1 LKKKKSGV
9 RSQKS
14 EANRQKPT
22 ANRAFTL
29 IETLVAMMIL
39 SISLVIILQL
49 FSGGLKSVRISDE
62 YSRAIF
68 HAKEKMEE
76 ILMVDNLINGE
87 SDGEFEDGYKWYAE
101 ILYLEPEDEAEKKKL
116 PVDRFRINLKV
127 SWLEGEHEKNFE
139 ISTLKIGKLIKT
151 EDMIEKEAK

>member
-1 LKKKKSGV
+1 MQV
-9 RSQKS
+9 ADRRSQT
-14 EANRQKPT
+14 EIQQPT
-22 ANRAFTL
+22 ASPGFTL

-87 SDGEFEDGYKWYAE
+87 SDGEFEDGYKWNAE

-127 SWLEGEHEKNFE
+127 SWSEGEHEKNFE
-139 ISTLKIGKLIKT
+139 ISTLKIGKLIKI